1 MVTEVTPTSFKIDD
15 ELVDL
20 LPLHTRVQLLHDGA
34 IIHRA
39 RTLYALASYLPIML
53 ERGYEID
60 SKWEERTQQYIT
72 ELRILLH
79 KAGV

>member
-1 MVTEVTPTSFKIDD
+1 MIADVTETSFKIDG
-15 ELVDL
+15 ELIDL
-20 LPLHTRVQLLHDGA
+20 LPLYTRIQLLHDGA

-39 RTLYALASYLPIML
+39 RTLYALASYLPFML
-53 ERGYEID
+53 ERGYEMD
-60 SKWEERTQQYIT
+60 SKWEERTQQYVT